1 MTLLVATISECRTVP
16 KSETVTL
23 PPFPER
29 QEIAEP
35 KTVKDMSNILN
46 YYEHLVEEWELWG
59 ETVSNLV
66 ENP

>member
-1 MTLLVATISECRTVP
+1 MSGCRTLP
-16 KSETVTL
+16 KNETVTL

-29 QEIAEP
+29 QVIAEP
-35 KTVKDMSNILN
+35 KTVKDMANILN

>member
-1 MTLLVATISECRTVP
+1 MTLLLATISGCRTVP